1 MDVAVLRRRKP
12 WRHRRPAEPMT
23 IMSRITEATMTP
35 QRRIARTV
43 PSPPLAPGFVGPG
56 HLAAQLVAQE
66 DFAVNDPFI
75 MLMDD
80 HLDIGERPVGGAHPH
95 AGFETVTLLLE
106 GAIHD

>member
-1 MDVAVLRRRKP
+1 
-12 WRHRRPAEPMT
+12 
-23 IMSRITEATMTP
+23 MTP

-43 PSPPLAPGFVGPG
+43 TSPPLAPGFVGPG

-80 HLDIGERPVGGAHPH
+80 HLDIGERPQVPAKCAWPVRYKFTT
-95 AGFETVTLLLE
+95 ARVTDEFWWREVL
-106 GAIHD
+106 IHRVAKRRVCGIGVAEAYRYE